1 MNLLLDTHTLIWIFD
16 RSPNLS
22 PAARDAITDGS
33 NLVYVSSV
41 TAWEIAIKRAA
52 GKLRLKGD
60 YQRGLA
66 RYRFTPLNIT
76 TEHALA
82 VEALPSHHNDPF
94 DRMLIA
100 QAQLE
105 RLTLVT
111 RDRKMNAYGVP
122 IIEA

>member
-1 MNLLLDTHTLIWIFD
+1 
-16 RSPNLS
+16 
-22 PAARDAITDGS
+22 
-33 NLVYVSSV
+33 
-41 TAWEIAIKRAA
+41 
-52 GKLRLKGD
+52 
-60 YQRGLA
+60 LA